1 MPPLPCVRIVWHVV
15 QSLALGILPASVLCL
30 SLWHRKQPA
39 QSLWPLLF
47 GYTLQ
52 SAFRSGKMVV
62 AKIDFTVA
70 TAPDTS
76 VESAGSAYFE
86 RMNSPIFSGATAALI
101 ISFWVIACTATR
113 LIFGSFVESS
123 PRAMAFSTTS
133 FAVGKT
139 CAGRLWQSM
148 QSIVRILSA
157 GGSPLKVSTRNTLAS
172 PLFRL
177 VTRIQGISCRFSS
190 AA

>member
-1 MPPLPCVRIVWHVV
+1 MIVWQVV
-15 QSLALGILPASVLCL
+15 QSLAFGFSPAESLCF
-30 SLWHRKQPA
+30 SSWQRKHPA
-39 QSLWPLLF
+39 QSLCPLLF
-47 GYTLQ
+47 GYTVQ
-52 SAFRSGKMVV
+52 SALRSGKMVV

-76 VESAGSAYFE
+76 GASAGSAYFE
-86 RMNSPIFSGATAALI
+86 RMNSPIFSDATAALVI
-101 ISFWVIACTATR
+101 PFCVIACTATR
-113 LIFGSFVESS
+113 LILGSLVESS
-123 PRAMAFSTTS
+123 LRAMAFSTAS
-133 FAVGKT
+133 LAVGKT

-157 GGSPLKVSTRNTLAS
+157 GGSPLNVSTRNTFAS